1 MKVSIVTSCYN
12 REKTIAQAIKS
23 VLSQDYDNLECVVV
37 DGASKDGSLSAIQK
51 AAEDAGKKEVK
62 ILSEPDHGMYEA
74 INKGIR
80 LATGDVIGLVHSD
93 DILFSDHIITTI
105 VDLFKETDA
114 DIIYGNG
121 LFVDENDMSKVVRN
135 WISGKYTRGKVRR
148 GWLPLHPTV
157 YIKRDVM
164 MKHGLYNDKY
174 KIAADSDLLVRYLY
188 DVKDLKVVYLNEYI
202 VRMRMGGLST
212 DKNKMKAK
220 WKEDIT
226 LYREHGFSP
235 RITLF
240 MKIMSKVPQFIKA
253 KFMKRQ

>member
-1 MKVSIVTSCYN
+1 MKVSIITSCYN

-23 VLSQDYDNLECVVV
+23 VLDQDYDNLEYVLV
-37 DGASKDGSLSAIQK
+37 DGASKDDSLSVIQK
-51 AAEDAGKKEVK
+51 ATANAAPKEVK

-93 DILFSDHIITTI
+93 DILFSNQTVSTI
-105 VDLFKETDA
+105 ANLFETTDA

-121 LFVDENDMSKVVRN
+121 LFMSEDDMSKVVRN

-157 YIKRDVM
+157 YIKREVM
-164 MKHGLYNDKY
+164 LKHGLYDEKY

-202 VRMRMGGLST
+202 IRMRMGGLST
-212 DKNKMKAK
+212 DKKKMKAK
-220 WKEDIT
+220 WKEDMT
-226 LYREHGFSP
+226 LYRAHGFSP

-240 MKIMSKVPQFIKA
+240 MKIMRKVPQFIQA
-253 KFMKRQ
+253 KFMKKQ